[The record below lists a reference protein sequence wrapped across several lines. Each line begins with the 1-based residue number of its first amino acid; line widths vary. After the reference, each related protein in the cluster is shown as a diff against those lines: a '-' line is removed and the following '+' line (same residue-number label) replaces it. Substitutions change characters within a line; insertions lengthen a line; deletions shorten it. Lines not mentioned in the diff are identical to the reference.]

1 MQIHIPSGW
10 ARSIVL
16 AGLMLAL
23 TVAHAQPQTDTKK
36 PSQADPANAEAPTVP
51 IPYRSAFTGYRPLR
65 EESVAAWKDSNDLAA
80 KIGGWR
86 VYAKEARQP
95 DTPSVPPTS
104 ASAKGHAEHHG
115 GQQ

>member
-1 MQIHIPSGW
+1 MQIHIPHGW
-10 ARSIVL
+10 ARNIVP

-23 TVAHAQPQTDTKK
+23 TFAHAQPQTDTKK
-36 PSQADPANAEAPTVP
+36 PSQADPASAKSPAEPVS
-51 IPYRSAFTGYRPLR
+51 YRSAFTGYRALR
-65 EESVAAWKDSNDLAA
+65 EESVAAWKDSNSLAA

-95 DTPSVPPTS
+95 DTTSSAPTS
-104 ASAKGHAEHHG
+104 APAKDHVEHHG